1 MRDLKPPRGS
11 ALDLV
16 RLLRKRESS
25 SGSLTQLEA
34 NWRGLSGQDLVWRVN
49 GLTIAGAISQPMNH
63 LLNQDATQ
71 IQQASPS
78 TARGQAAQRFV
89 LDAEQAGGEAA
100 TLLETAGRAL
110 S

>member
-1 MRDLKPPRGS
+1 
-11 ALDLV
+11 
-16 RLLRKRESS
+16 
-25 SGSLTQLEA
+25 
-34 NWRGLSGQDLVWRVN
+34 
-49 GLTIAGAISQPMNH
+49 MNH